1 MNKRFGEVDTY
12 RSKAILLEASL
23 EAKDRH
29 IASFKEE
36 LSAREKLFEVLVQTE
51 RAHSNIQLE

>member
-1 MNKRFGEVDTY
+1 MNDMNKRFGEVDTY

-36 LSAREKLFEVLVQTE
+36 LSAREKLFEVLV
-51 RAHSNIQLE
+51 